1 MSISQP
7 YIRPIVRGKAKAPVE
22 FGAKLDLSIDEKGIA
37 RLERLSFDAYNE
49 SDVLITAVEN
59 YKSRIGHYPERVLV
73 DQIYRNRTNRAFCT
87 EHGIRISEPA
97 LGRPKKD
104 DKSDKKQ
111 EYIDNTDRI
120 EVERAFSLAKRKYGL
135 GLLTTKLDT
144 TTRSAIALSII
155 AMNVNRLTVVSFA
168 QICISV
174 FSRYKQCIALKKYI
188 QNKPYE
194 LLKVC

>member
-73 DQIYRNRTNRAFCT
+73 DQIYRNRSNRAFCT
-87 EHGIRISEPA
+87 EHGIRISGPA

-104 DKSDKKQ
+104 DKADKKQ

-120 EVERAFSLAKRKYGL
+120 EVERAFSLAKRKYVL

>member
-7 YIRPIVRGKAKAPVE
+7 YIRSIVRGKAKAPVE

-73 DQIYRNRTNRAFCT
+73 DQIYRNRSNRAFCT
-87 EHGIRISEPA
+87 EHGIRISGPA

-104 DKSDKKQ
+104 DKADKKQ

>member
-22 FGAKLDLSIDEKGIA
+22 FEAKLDLSIDEKGIA

-73 DQIYRNRTNRAFCT
+73 DQIYRNRSNRAFCT
-87 EHGIRISEPA
+87 EHGIRISGPA

-104 DKSDKKQ
+104 DKADKKQ